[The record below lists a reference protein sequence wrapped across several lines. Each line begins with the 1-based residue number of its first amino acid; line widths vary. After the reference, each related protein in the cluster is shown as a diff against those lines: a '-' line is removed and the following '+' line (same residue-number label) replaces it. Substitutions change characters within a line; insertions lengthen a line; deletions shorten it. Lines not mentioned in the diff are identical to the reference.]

1 MSAEILKSA
10 WKVIPMFQSRS
21 IPLTIQFYT
30 EKLGFELASGKPEE
44 GSSEQTFCSLFIGRK
59 ADANF
64 YFSKATT
71 GNFTPSQA
79 MIALG
84 TSQLDEYYDHL
95 RSLDDVEIVED
106 IEDTPGAIRGK
117 TEGTFEWLSHFT
129 PLMAMDSAHNKT
141 RSTLLR
147 CLDLAALTDFKEYK
161 EGGHYAHDV
170 ESIFCSLTMK
180 KNSSLTSFIH

>member
-1 MSAEILKSA
+1 MSADILKSA

-30 EKLGFELASGKPEE
+30 EKLGFELASVNPEE

-84 TSQLDEYYDHL
+84 TSQLDEYYNHL

-106 IEDTPGAIRGK
+106 VEDTPWGYRQFSIKDNDGNIL
-117 TEGTFEWLSHFT
+117 TF
-129 PLMAMDSAHNKT
+129 
-141 RSTLLR
+141 
-147 CLDLAALTDFKEYK
+147 FKFLK
-161 EGGHYAHDV
+161 GGNPGQA
-170 ESIFCSLTMK
+170 
-180 KNSSLTSFIH
+180 